1 MKLPAEAFENH
12 LAELVAVTRR
22 GRAMVGRAV
31 ALDAE
36 QVSAELLTFSDLSHI
51 KAGFGPL
58 CDDPCH
64 G

>member
-1 MKLPAEAFENH
+1 
-12 LAELVAVTRR
+12 
-22 GRAMVGRAV
+22 MVGRAV